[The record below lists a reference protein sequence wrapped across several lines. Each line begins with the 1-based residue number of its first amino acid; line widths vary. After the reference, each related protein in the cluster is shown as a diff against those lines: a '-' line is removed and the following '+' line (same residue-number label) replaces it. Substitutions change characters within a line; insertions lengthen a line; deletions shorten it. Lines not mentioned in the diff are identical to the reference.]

1 MKYVICNTNTHLY
14 FILTGRQWTADK
26 TKATYAN
33 SETGIKNIISDH
45 KKIFDSIQAN
55 IQIEELRMEETLQ
68 MTEAEALEQLQIAET
83 ALHSLQLQIAETAL
97 HSFYEACNNLEQ
109 LQIFFTTQQSIM
121 DRKQEDVLHKIEFGS
136 VLGVNGVKYSKML
149 KDIRIKRRIAK
160 DSIKIL
166 ENIKAAYSKAQ
177 SYENQKE
184 SLESRIYSPRE
195 LTELFGRQVAE
206 I

>member
-83 ALHSLQLQIAETAL
+83 ALHS
-97 HSFYEACNNLEQ
+97 FYEACNNLEQ
-109 LQIFFTTQQSIM
+109 LQTFFTTQQSIM

-184 SLESRIYSPRE
+184 SLESRIYSPQE
-195 LTELFGRQVAE
+195 LTELFSRQVAN

>member
-83 ALHSLQLQIAETAL
+83 ALHS
-97 HSFYEACNNLEQ
+97 FYEACNNLEQ
-109 LQIFFTTQQSIM
+109 LQTFFTTQQSIM

-136 VLGVNGVKYSKML
+136 VLGVNGVRYSKML

-160 DSIKIL
+160 DSLKIL
-166 ENIKAAYSKAQ
+166 ESVKAAYSKAQ

-195 LTELFGRQVAE
+195 LTELFSRQVAN

>member
-14 FILTGRQWTADK
+14 FIVSGRQWTKDK

-33 SETGIKNIISDH
+33 SETGIKNIISDY

-55 IQIEELRMEETLQ
+55 IQIEELRTEETLQ
-68 MTEAEALEQLQIAET
+68 MTEAEALE
-83 ALHSLQLQIAETAL
+83 QLQIAETAL

-121 DRKQEDVLHKIEFGS
+121 DRKQEDVLHKIEFGN
-136 VLGVNGVKYSKML
+136 VLGVNGVRYSKML

-160 DSIKIL
+160 DSIRIL

-184 SLESRIYSPRE
+184 SLGSQIYSPRE
-195 LTELFGRQVAE
+195 LTELFSRQVAN

>member
-26 TKATYAN
+26 TKATYTN

-83 ALHSLQLQIAETAL
+83 ALHS
-97 HSFYEACNNLEQ
+97 FYETCNNLER
-109 LQIFFTTQQSIM
+109 LQVFFATQQSIM

-136 VLGVNGVKYSKML
+136 VLGVNGVRYSKML

-195 LTELFGRQVAE
+195 LTELFGRQVAD

>member
-83 ALHSLQLQIAETAL
+83 ALHS
-97 HSFYEACNNLEQ
+97 FYEACNNLEQ
-109 LQIFFTTQQSIM
+109 LQTFFTTQQSIM

-136 VLGVNGVKYSKML
+136 VLGVNGVRYSKML

-160 DSIKIL
+160 DSLKIL
-166 ENIKAAYSKAQ
+166 ESVKAAYSKAQ

-195 LTELFGRQVAE
+195 LSELFSRQVAN

>member
-14 FILTGRQWTADK
+14 FIVSGRQWIEDK

-33 SETGIKNIISDH
+33 SETGIKNIISDY

-55 IQIEELRMEETLQ
+55 IQIEELRTEETLQ
-68 MTEAEALEQLQIAET
+68 MTEAEALEQLQIAEM
-83 ALHSLQLQIAETAL
+83 AL
-97 HSFYEACNNLEQ
+97 HSFYEACGNLEQ
-109 LQIFFTTQQSIM
+109 LQTFFTTQQSIM

-136 VLGVNGVKYSKML
+136 VLGVNGVRYSKML

-160 DSIKIL
+160 DFLKIL
-166 ENIKAAYSKAQ
+166 ESVKAAYSEAQ
-177 SYENQKE
+177 SYENQKDK
-184 SLESRIYSPRE
+184 LESRIYSPRE
-195 LTELFGRQVAE
+195 LSELFSRQVAE

>member
-68 MTEAEALEQLQIAET
+68 MTEAEALE
-83 ALHSLQLQIAETAL
+83 QLQIAETAL

-195 LTELFGRQVAE
+195 LTELFGRQVAD

>member
-14 FILTGRQWTADK
+14 FILTGRKWTEDK

-33 SETGIKNIISDH
+33 SETGIKNIISDC

-55 IQIEELRMEETLQ
+55 IQIEELRTEETLQ
-68 MTEAEALEQLQIAET
+68 MTEAEALEQLQIAEM
-83 ALHSLQLQIAETAL
+83 AL
-97 HSFYEACNNLEQ
+97 HSFYEACSNLEP
-109 LQIFFTTQQSIM
+109 LQTFFTTQQSIM

-160 DSIKIL
+160 DSLKIL
-166 ENIKAAYSKAQ
+166 ESVKAAYSKAQ
-177 SYENQKE
+177 SYENQKDK
-184 SLESRIYSPRE
+184 LESRIYSPRE
-195 LTELFGRQVAE
+195 LSELFSRQVAN